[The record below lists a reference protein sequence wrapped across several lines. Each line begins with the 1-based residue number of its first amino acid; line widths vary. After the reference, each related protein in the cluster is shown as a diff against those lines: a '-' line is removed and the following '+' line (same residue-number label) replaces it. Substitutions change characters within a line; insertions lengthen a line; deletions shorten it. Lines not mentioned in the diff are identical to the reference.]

1 MFSLFKSKE
10 QRSVLREEA
19 VAVVQQARG
28 VAQRAVEHTGAL
40 GALLSAEIKEYA
52 AHQVKRLAMLVVAC
66 VLLLGAYGVLCAL
79 LAVLAAELIGMAWAL
94 AAVVALNVLI
104 ALVLLLCVKNMAGKQ
119 LAPATAEEL
128 KNDWQCLKLLCKES
142 SKP

>member
-52 AHQVKRLAMLVVAC
+52 VHQVKRIVMALVAC
-66 VLLLGAYGVLCAL
+66 VLMLGAYAILCAL
-79 LAVLAAELIGMAWAL
+79 IAVLLSSYIGIAWAL
-94 AAVVALNVLI
+94 AVVVFINLFAAI
-104 ALVLLLCVKNMAGKQ
+104 VLLLRVKKMAGKQ
-119 LAPATAEEL
+119 LAPATVQEI
-128 KNDWQCLKLLCKES
+128 KNDWQCLKLLCKEN